1 MIKISELK
9 KQIEIFNICLQEER
23 FFDAHEAIESIWFK
37 LRKEKSNEV
46 KLLRAYI
53 NAAVSFELYKRG
65 RCDASQ
71 KVWCNFIKHQALLS
85 IIESKYQ
92 PYYALAE
99 GKILEIRENLYK
111 NDNIS

>member
-1 MIKISELK
+1 MIKISKLK
-9 KQIEIFNICLQEER
+9 KQIEVFNICLQEKR
-23 FFDAHEAIESIWFK
+23 YFDAHESIESIWFE
-37 LRKEKSNEV
+37 LRKEKSDEV

-53 NAAVSFELYKRG
+53 NAAVSFELHKRG
-65 RCDASQ
+65 RYKASQ
-71 KVWCNFIKHQALLS
+71 RVWYNFLKYQALLS

-99 GKILEIRENLYK
+99 CKILEIRENLYK